1 MSDWIRKITDYW
13 IPRQN
18 FSDDDLLRRARLIV
32 NASFVV
38 VVFCTFYI
46 PVYTSLIYFPIG
58 VYNCLYSIISAIFLL
73 FIFRRTNSFTFAGN
87 FFTFTATNF
96 FSIFIF
102 TNGGIYSPFLP
113 WLITIP
119 VIAFTLTNRF
129 YGIVWSLVCFG
140 LLNVFWALQLQNVT
154 LEINYPKEWLHTLNY
169 LLIGGVMTF
178 VVLIVI
184 LYENGHARVKREL
197 EQAND
202 EVLQK
207 NAELESQNEEI
218 YQQHENLRNAFKEI
232 TDNVNYAK
240 RLQQA
245 ILGNPQAIKEYVND
259 AFVYFDPRDIV
270 SGDFYWFAKIVTED
284 TVYTIIAIAD
294 CTGHGVSGAFM
305 TVLGHD
311 FLNEIVLSEKT
322 YDPGL
327 VLQKLDKK
335 IIQALQDHQ
344 NELNDGMDIGILVL
358 DESKQQVRF
367 SGARHSLYYVQNDTL
382 HQVKSSR
389 FPIGSQQYE
398 VSKEFETQALE
409 WKQGTRFY
417 MFTDGFQDQFGGPK
431 DKKYL
436 KSRFRNYL
444 LSISHLPM
452 PLQQEALMQEF
463 KTWKG
468 AESQTDDV
476 LVMGLSL

>member
-1 MSDWIRKITDYW
+1 
-13 IPRQN
+13 
-18 FSDDDLLRRARLIV
+18 
-32 NASFVV
+32 
-38 VVFCTFYI
+38 
-46 PVYTSLIYFPIG
+46 
-58 VYNCLYSIISAIFLL
+58 
-73 FIFRRTNSFTFAGN
+73 
-87 FFTFTATNF
+87 
-96 FSIFIF
+96 
-102 TNGGIYSPFLP
+102 
-113 WLITIP
+113 
-119 VIAFTLTNRF
+119 
-129 YGIVWSLVCFG
+129 
-140 LLNVFWALQLQNVT
+140 
-154 LEINYPKEWLHTLNY
+154 
-169 LLIGGVMTF
+169 MTF

-184 LYENGHARVKREL
+184 LYENGHARVKQEL

-245 ILGNPQAIKEYVND
+245 ILGNPQTIKEYVKD
-259 AFVYFDPRDIV
+259 AFVYFEPRDIV
-270 SGDFYWFAKIVTED
+270 SGDFYWFAKVATED
-284 TVYTIIAIAD
+284 ITYTIIAIAD

-311 FLNEIVLSEKT
+311 FLNEIVLSEKIT
-322 YDPGL
+322 DPGL
-327 VLQKLDKK
+327 ILEKLDKK

-358 DESKQQVRF
+358 DENNQQVRF
-367 SGARHSLYYVQNDTL
+367 AGAKHPLYYVQNKTL
-382 HQVKSSR
+382 HQIKSSP

-398 VSKEFETQALE
+398 VSKEFETQVFE
-409 WKQGTRFY
+409 WKTGTRFY
-417 MFTDGFQDQFGGPK
+417 MFTDGFQDQFGGAK

-444 LSISHLPM
+444 HSISHLPM
-452 PLQQEALMQEF
+452 SLQQEALMQEF
-463 KTWKG
+463 KVWKG
-468 AESQTDDV
+468 EESQTDDV